1 MEQAEV
7 AELDL
12 GANGD
17 WLSKLL
23 KLEEEEPRNGN
34 RVLSNLGFFLR
45 GENKRWI
52 KALISAGF

>member
-1 MEQAEV
+1 MEQAKV

-23 KLEEEEPRNGN
+23 KLE
-34 RVLSNLGFFLR
+34 
-45 GENKRWI
+45 GEAKKW
-52 KALISAGF
+52 K